1 MKLALVTQERLIGI
15 FYLAFSV
22 FFITIQVNATIQLS
36 KEYISMGFYKVNS
49 ATEVRIYIHELL
61 KCLVNL
67 GICVGSLGLLFR
79 KRWGWQLLVGA
90 GIYMCFNS
98 GFHFVKTVFL
108 ETKPFQ
114 FIQLFAAILLFIHL
128 LFLFRLMQS
137 DFQDRYALS
146 KQHQLA
152 TVLVIVFIYLFPLG
166 IEWML

>member
-15 FYLAFSV
+15 FYLAFSL
-22 FFITIQVNATIQLS
+22 FFLAIQVNATIQLS
-36 KEYISMGFYKVNS
+36 REYISMGFYQVNS
-49 ATEVRIYIHELL
+49 ATEVRIYIYELL
-61 KCLVNL
+61 KGLVNL
-67 GICVGSLGLLFR
+67 GICVGSLGLLFK

-90 GIYMCFNS
+90 VIYMCFKS

-108 ETKPFQ
+108 GTNPFQ

-128 LFLFRLMQS
+128 LLLYRLMQT